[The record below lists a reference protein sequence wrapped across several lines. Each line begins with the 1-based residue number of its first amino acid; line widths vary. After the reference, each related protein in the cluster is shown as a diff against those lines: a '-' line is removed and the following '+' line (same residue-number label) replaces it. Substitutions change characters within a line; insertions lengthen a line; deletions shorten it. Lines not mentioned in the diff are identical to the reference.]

1 MKQLIEQ
8 LGLKPKGGNV
18 FDNDDHRLSINGE
31 LWNCHKCGK
40 GGAGSIALV
49 MHVLDLG
56 FMDAKKWLG
65 DDVSIPMP
73 VSKPTTTPTT
83 PPSSDRKT
91 LPVVIEYLCINRGLN
106 RVMVQWCV
114 SKGIIYSDYKANA
127 CFRYGAG
134 VAMRGTG
141 SVGFR
146 ANRGVLTECF
156 TLPARG
162 ACEGVA
168 ILESAIDALSYRQ
181 LHPTITACAIAGN
194 GNGVLM
200 RYALDMALRLEVPVF
215 SAFDGDKGG
224 NDGND
229 RLLKLNDGVNT
240 IIQHRPPQPLKDW
253 NDCILR
259 LSEEKKSLTAI

>member
-1 MKQLIEQ
+1 MNKLIEQ

-18 FDNDDHRLSINGE
+18 FHNDDHRVSINGE
-31 LWNCHKCGK
+31 LWNCHKCEK

-49 MHVLDLG
+49 MHILEMG
-56 FMDAKKWLG
+56 FIDAKKWLG

-83 PPSSDRKT
+83 PPTNDKST
-91 LPVVIEYLCINRGLN
+91 LPVVISYLCDKRGLN
-106 RVMVQWCV
+106 RVMIEWCV
-114 SKGIIYSDYKANA
+114 LKGIIYSDYKANT
-127 CFRYGAG
+127 CFRYGTG

-146 ANRGVLTECF
+146 ANRGALTECF

-162 ACEGVA
+162 NCEGVA

-181 LHPTITACAIAGN
+181 LNPTITACAIAGN
-194 GNGVLM
+194 GNGVLI
-200 RYALDMALRLEVPVF
+200 RYALDLALQLGVPVF
-215 SAFDGDKGG
+215 SSFDSDKGG

-240 IIQHRPPQPLKDW
+240 VIQHRPPQSFKDW
-253 NDCILR
+253 NEYLLK
-259 LSEEKKSLTAI
+259 LSEEEKSLTA

>member
-1 MKQLIEQ
+1 MNKLIEQ

-18 FDNDDHRLSINGE
+18 FHNDDHRVSINGE

-56 FMDAKKWLG
+56 FIDAKKWLG

-73 VSKPTTTPTT
+73 ASKPTTTPIT

-91 LPVVIEYLCINRGLN
+91 LPVVIEYLTGKRGLN
-106 RVMVQWCV
+106 RVMIEWCV

-127 CFRYGAG
+127 CFRYGTG

-141 SVGFR
+141 SIGFR
-146 ANRGVLTECF
+146 ANRGVMTECF
-156 TLPARG
+156 TVPAKG
-162 ACEGVA
+162 AIEVVA
-168 ILESAIDALSYRQ
+168 IVESAIDALSYRQ
-181 LHPTITACAIAGN
+181 LNPDGVTACAIAGN

-200 RYALDMALRLEVPVF
+200 QSALDLAAKNGAMVV
-215 SAFDGDKGG
+215 SAFDNDKAG
-224 NDGND
+224 NDGHD
-229 RLLKLNDGVNT
+229 RLVKLNDGKLEVYRH
-240 IIQHRPPQPLKDW
+240 IPDDSKDW
-253 NDCILR
+253 NEYLLR
-259 LSEEKKSLTAI
+259 LNEEENGLTA